1 MLKHYLLLDDNKTYL
16 NHFLKFNQS
25 LYFNA
30 LINRFNTS
38 NSTPNVTWMISELIK
53 VLTSV
58 CDLEQANYML
68 SSEMF
73 RTILCTNIFDN
84 KLNMNKLNKLNKSNT
99 NHISLIESATLT
111 NMFET
116 VSNLWYFD
124 VFLLLSLM
132 FLLIVIIHILVI
144 LIII

>member
-1 MLKHYLLLDDNKTYL
+1 VY
-16 NHFLKFNQS
+16 
-25 LYFNA
+25 
-30 LINRFNTS
+30 
-38 NSTPNVTWMISELIK
+38 
-53 VLTSV
+53 SV

-73 RTILCTNIFDN
+73 RTILCTNIFDTD
-84 KLNMNKLNKLNKSNT
+84 LLNKLNKSNT

>member
-1 MLKHYLLLDDNKTYL
+1 M

-25 LYFNA
+25 VYFNA

-58 CDLEQANYML
+58 FNLEQANYML

-73 RTILCTNIFDN
+73 RTILCTNIFDTD
-84 KLNMNKLNKLNKSNT
+84 LLNKLNKSNT

-132 FLLIVIIHILVI
+132 FLLIVIIYILVI

>member
-1 MLKHYLLLDDNKTYL
+1 M
-16 NHFLKFNQS
+16 
-25 LYFNA
+25 
-30 LINRFNTS
+30 INRFNTS

-73 RTILCTNIFDN
+73 RIILCTNIFDTD
-84 KLNMNKLNKLNKSNT
+84 LLNKLNKSNTT

-116 VSNLWYFD
+116 VSNLWYFG
-124 VFLLLSLM
+124 VFCYYL
-132 FLLIVIIHILVI
+132 
-144 LIII
+144 

>member
-25 LYFNA
+25 VYFNA

-73 RTILCTNIFDN
+73 RTILCTNIFDTD
-84 KLNMNKLNKLNKSNT
+84 LLNKLNKSNT

>member
-1 MLKHYLLLDDNKTYL
+1 VLKHYLLLDDNKTYL

-25 LYFNA
+25 VYFNA

-73 RTILCTNIFDN
+73 RTILCTNIFDTD
-84 KLNMNKLNKLNKSNT
+84 LLNKLNKSNT

>member
-1 MLKHYLLLDDNKTYL
+1 M

-25 LYFNA
+25 VYFNA

-58 CDLEQANYML
+58 FNLEQANYML

-73 RTILCTNIFDN
+73 RTILCTNIFD
-84 KLNMNKLNKLNKSNT
+84 T
-99 NHISLIESATLT
+99 E
-111 NMFET
+111 
-116 VSNLWYFD
+116 
-124 VFLLLSLM
+124 
-132 FLLIVIIHILVI
+132 
-144 LIII
+144 

>member
-1 MLKHYLLLDDNKTYL
+1 VLKHYLLLDDNKTYL

-25 LYFNA
+25 VYFNA

-73 RTILCTNIFDN
+73 RTILCTNIFDTD
-84 KLNMNKLNKLNKSNT
+84 LLNKLNKSNT

-132 FLLIVIIHILVI
+132 FLLIVIIYILVI